1 MPRKHGANK
10 GKKKTVSLFEF
21 NQNVGVGADPQ
32 VSTLPSAPKGADEW
46 EAQGGRP
53 EYNSRGYKERSATGA
68 FGSRSRFDSNRSG
81 EGEDHDWARRGP
93 LEESNTGGFG
103 MGGGER
109 DWSDV
114 RRGPIDGPNDEAPE
128 RDWGDIRRGPVD
140 ASFESSRTG
149 EVDWTARRGP
159 VEAQRPMARATDN
172 NAWSSARGG
181 KAVEA
186 SFRDSSSSTAEPDW
200 SVRKPVDAD
209 EPAAVEDKDWGAP
222 RRGPVESEFEKAQ
235 PSWERKGPIE
245 AEPVAKTTTNTDWS
259 AARKGPV
266 EAEIPQQDEKKEVD
280 WSARKGPIE
289 SEAEKNAKSQKE
301 INFNDMRRGAR
312 INELQR
318 NSNNPDKVSDRSSDR
333 AAGMENNWRRER
345 PVSMDGPSRRDHRQ
359 HNRPVSA
366 GHNERKEHDW
376 GAARQNQPRPSARMH
391 HSHNETEDNETTEQE
406 EVTPERKST
415 TEEED
420 DWTTVRNANRKPTGS
435 TRRGGDGRSFGRR
448 GGYRQGSG
456 NRKEFTRPRG
466 QIINKKTSSPVTPP
480 VTSTES

>member
-1 MPRKHGANK
+1 MPRKHTTKG
-10 GKKKTVSLFEF
+10 GKKKTISLFEF

-32 VSTLPSAPKGADEW
+32 LAALPSAPKAASDW
-46 EAQGGRP
+46 EAEGGRP

-68 FGSRSRFDSNRSG
+68 FGARSRFDSNRNG

-114 RRGPIDGPNDEAPE
+114 RRGPIDASNDEAPE

-159 VEAQRPMARATDN
+159 VEAERPMARVMND

-186 SFRDSSSSTAEPDW
+186 SFRDTSSTAEPNW
-200 SVRKPVDAD
+200 SVRRPVDAD
-209 EPAAVEDKDWGAP
+209 SSTVVEDKDWAAP
-222 RRGPVESEFEKAQ
+222 RRGPIESEFQKPQ
-235 PSWERKGPIE
+235 SNWERKGPIE
-245 AEPVAKTTTNTDWS
+245 AEPVAKATTDADWS
-259 AARKGPV
+259 APRKGPV
-266 EAEIPQQDEKKEVD
+266 EAEVPQKDEKKEVD

-289 SEAEKNAKSQKE
+289 SEAEKNTNSQKE
-301 INFNDMRRGAR
+301 VNFNDMRRGAR

-318 NSNNPDKVSDRSSDR
+318 LSNNADKVNDRSSER
-333 AAGMENNWRRER
+333 AASMENNWRRER
-345 PVSMDGPSRRDHRQ
+345 PVSMDGPSRSDHRQ
-359 HNRPVSA
+359 YKRPISA
-366 GHNERKEHDW
+366 GHNEPKEQDW
-376 GAARQNQPRPSARMH
+376 GAARQNQPLPSAPIHRLRDETE
-391 HSHNETEDNETTEQE
+391 HNETIEQE
-406 EVTPERKST
+406 EGTPEQKST
-415 TEEED
+415 EGAD

-435 TRRGGDGRSFGRR
+435 TRRGGDNRNFGRR

-456 NRKEFTRPRG
+456 NKKEFTRPRG
-466 QIINKKTSSPVTPP
+466 QIINRKTTSSPVTPP